1 MWILFE
7 VELRS
12 NMNAIADKSLNS
24 CKTNLR
30 FILQLVLISALLVKP
45 LQTWAIED
53 DGSVAESN
61 SSSSDTIPPQQ
72 SPSIQ
77 TGTPASMNKFLGP
90 NAAEPTGPY
99 NRSYQEADPYEHFIS
114 VANSL
119 EESCEHM
126 IVTFQNS
133 LLTTLE
139 KLVLY
144 FDYYKSAKYDQDSYT
159 ASLQILDD
167 RVKSQISPYHN
178 KITPT
183 CAQAFA
189 LKNTLLSQIKKEK
202 TETEFNEIIKA
213 VTYDDLNQSSPN
225 SHQNNYESQLAFDRL
240 RKKVSYGH
248 SIFNLTLQIEKNC
261 QIIKSTPRPFLH
273 FNPVTGDLYQ
283 SRKVLSFGDI
293 ISEAMKQ
300 DNKDEFSFK
309 NNLDEQIDLL
319 NEKLER
325 IELVEHNHNEMD
337 LKKEILQ
344 AIDRAKKTCEYKPKE
359 KNSVKKNKTA
369 NPIEVSP
376 TSAPITAAQEK
387 QLLDDAIHFILT
399 PATDWY
405 SNEVTTVEHI
415 NNEMKAAKYLIQKK
429 EQYSSTILQLSQN
442 PTDNNK
448 NNSTSNNKASASN
461 YKTKNQAVKKVAE
474 SKKSKEEKI
483 KAYQKWVDYLDYL
496 IQQNQATWKA
506 RCDKGFNEEL
516 CQQYPW
522 SPGVP

>member
-1 MWILFE
+1 
-7 VELRS
+7 
-12 NMNAIADKSLNS
+12 MNAIDDKSLNS
-24 CKTNLR
+24 CKTNIR
-30 FILQLVLISALLVKP
+30 FILQLVLALGFMAKP
-45 LQTWAIED
+45 QLTWASED
-53 DGSVAESN
+53 AGSSVDDT
-61 SSSSDTIPPQQ
+61 SSSSNVNDETDNE
-72 SPSIQ
+72 IQ
-77 TGTPASMNKFLGP
+77 AGNPTPMNQFLGP

-99 NRSYQEADPYEHFIS
+99 NRSYNQDDPYEKLIT

-119 EESCEHM
+119 EKTCEHM
-126 IVTFQNS
+126 LVTAQNS
-133 LLTTLE
+133 FLTTLE
-139 KLVLY
+139 KLILY
-144 FDYYKSAKYDQDSYT
+144 TEDLSSARYNQAAYGAHFQLLGDKVKPQITYYKSKIDSVC
-159 ASLQILDD
+159 S
-167 RVKSQISPYHN
+167 
-178 KITPT
+178 
-183 CAQAFA
+183 QAFTY
-189 LKNTLLSQIKKEK
+189 KKILLDQIRKGK
-202 TETEFNEIIKA
+202 TDTEFNEIKIA
-213 VTYDDLNQSSPN
+213 VSADELNEKSPN
-225 SHQNNYESQLAFDRL
+225 FRQKRNEAEEAFSRL
-240 RKKVSYGH
+240 RKTIPYGH
-248 SIFNLTLQIEKNC
+248 SILNLTLQIEKNC

-273 FNPVTGDLYQ
+273 FNYFNP
-283 SRKVLSFGDI
+283 LSYKSGKSYSIGDI
-293 ISEAMKQ
+293 RSEAMKQ
-300 DNKDEFSFK
+300 DDKDEFSFK
-309 NNLDEQIDLL
+309 NNLDEQVDLL
-319 NEKLER
+319 DEKIER
-325 IELVEHNHNEMD
+325 IDIVEHHRNEMA

-359 KNSVKKNKTA
+359 KRLQTKKNKTA

-387 QLLDDAIHFILT
+387 QLLDDAIHFILN

-405 SNEVTTVEHI
+405 SNEVTTMEHI